1 MCESGIPKTLSIYV
15 LRNMWEVSGVAWWTQ
30 CGVVDDGVAERE
42 RERERFKHLKS

>member
-30 CGVVDDGVAERE
+30 RGVVDDGVAERE
-42 RERERFKHLKS
+42 RERERFKRLKS